1 LASDPDFTSVRFRL
15 VGLILAAGAPPLPA
29 RPECRNTAALT
40 TSTVH
45 PTISVQTWDPA
56 DWNWKNAQDTGP
68 FYEGLL
74 SADLTRAKRLG
85 GKYAFVADAWIPTDA
100 VRGELA
106 ESWEWK
112 ENPMRLEVKLRKGVR
127 FPEKPGVMKSRE
139 LVADDVVFSY
149 KRMDASR
156 RRSPPTRP

>member
-1 LASDPDFTSVRFRL
+1 MDLRAARTARPLRMATARL
-15 VGLILAAGAPPLPA
+15 VCAALVTTAASAMAQP
-29 RPECRNTAALT
+29 RPEAPQYGGTLT

-45 PTISVQTWDPA
+45 PTVSVQTWDPA

-85 GKYAFVADAWIPTDA
+85 GKHAFVADAWIPTDA

-112 ENPMRLEVKLRKGVR
+112 ENPMRLEVKLRNGVR
-127 FPEKPGVMKSRE
+127 FPE
-139 LVADDVVFSY
+139 
-149 KRMDASR
+149 
-156 RRSPPTRP
+156 SPA